1 MHSLSQQHKQLI
13 EYSFN
18 ENNEYTKAYYASFE
32 DSVKELKSVLSS
44 KEKQKNLQTLDE
56 LINELKA

>member
-1 MHSLSQQHKQLI
+1 MHSLSQPQNQSI
-13 EYSFN
+13 EYPLDKN
-18 ENNEYTKAYYASFE
+18 DECAKTYYASFK
-32 DSVKELKSVLSS
+32 SSIKELKSVLSS